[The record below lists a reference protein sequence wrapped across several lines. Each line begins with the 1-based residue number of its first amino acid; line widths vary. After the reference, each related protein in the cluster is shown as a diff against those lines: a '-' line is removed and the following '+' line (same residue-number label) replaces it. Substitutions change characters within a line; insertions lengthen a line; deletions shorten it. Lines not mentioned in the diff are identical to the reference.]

1 MRKVGYLEKLINN
14 LILKTMNEENP
25 QSNKPQDSESAP
37 SSHES
42 KDSQGSQ
49 ESQSG
54 QEAQG
59 SHQSQSSPNPQK
71 SSTPQSGG
79 SSPGK
84 EFSFDLDDRTKN
96 TMIWSAVWYAVALG
110 IENVVQQMSYYFV
123 GGTAGYFYRA
133 YGGLMGTFHLG
144 SLVTNLIWGAVIGAV
159 VGFVLSKFYPQI
171 QDIVKKHLKGKLD
184 TMFKLLFYPSLVG
197 AAFALLFG
205 GMFAFAVGAMF
216 VLVNIGGS
224 VLGAFVY
231 AKMLSGKIGKDYPSP
246 VA

>member
-1 MRKVGYLEKLINN
+1 
-14 LILKTMNEENP
+14 MNEENP
-25 QSNKPQDSESAP
+25 QSEKPKDPESSPSSEG
-37 SSHES
+37 SHES
-42 KDSQGSQ
+42 KSPKQG
-49 ESQSG
+49 
-54 QEAQG
+54 
-59 SHQSQSSPNPQK
+59 NPGPK
-71 SSTPQSGG
+71 
-79 SSPGK
+79 K
-84 EFSFDLDDRTKN
+84 EFSFDLDERTKK

-133 YGGLMGTFHLG
+133 YGGALDYFHAG
-144 SLVTNLIWGAVIGAV
+144 SLFNDLLWGAVIGAV
-159 VGFVLSKFYPQI
+159 VGFVLSKFYSHI

-197 AAFALLFG
+197 AAFALFFG

-216 VLVNIGGS
+216 VLINIGGS

-231 AKMLSGKIGKDYPSP
+231 AKMLSGKIEKDYPSP